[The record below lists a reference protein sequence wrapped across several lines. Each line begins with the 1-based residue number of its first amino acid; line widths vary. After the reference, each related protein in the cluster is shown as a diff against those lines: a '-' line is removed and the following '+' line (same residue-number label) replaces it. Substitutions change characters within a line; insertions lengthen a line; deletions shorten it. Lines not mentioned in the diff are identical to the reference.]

1 MPIRYEYDRGI
12 NIVNTYPYG
21 ELRTSEIADYF
32 KEMVKDDEITIGF
45 IELVN
50 FRDVENFRF
59 SYNEAE
65 SILKAYNALND
76 VKNVRAT
83 IFIGERDLHYGMARM
98 LQTLHEI
105 NNSGDNMFV
114 VRTEAE
120 AKQLIAGMEPHG

>member
-1 MPIRYEYDRGI
+1 MPLKYKYDQDQ

-21 ELRTSEIADYF
+21 ELSILKIASYF
-32 KEMVKDDEITIGF
+32 EEMIKDDEIRFGF
-45 IELVN
+45 IEVVN
-50 FRDVENFRF
+50 FKNVENFSF

-76 VKNVRAT
+76 EKNVRAT
-83 IFIGERDLHYGMARM
+83 IFIAEKDMHYGMARM

-114 VRTEAE
+114 VRTEEE
-120 AKQLIAGMEPHG
+120 AKKLIAEI